1 MTKYLGR
8 QNFHGAVLQI
18 SADIVGLDAG
28 SLEDLEEVYRH
39 LEVGLANALDAQADG
54 VCTGI
59 EYTVLTGYIVL
70 EFEHVVAVVQ
80 LIHILG
86 LACVNLFHS
95 YSPVLDNLF
104 YLDKLPV

>member
-1 MTKYLGR
+1 M
-8 QNFHGAVLQI
+8 
-18 SADIVGLDAG
+18 GLDAS

-39 LEVGLANALDAQADG
+39 LEVGLANTLDAQADG

-70 EFEHVVAVVQ
+70 EFEHVVAVFQ